1 MDDNENTSAWPA
13 HSDYSTACSKKRK
26 NDPMLEQA
34 ETQRKTEPATGC
46 QLFTIELIDHSTVSA
61 SSEKGSN

>member
-1 MDDNENTSAWPA
+1 
-13 HSDYSTACSKKRK
+13 
-26 NDPMLEQA
+26 MLEQA

-61 SSEKGSN
+61 SSEKVPISYFTTEEHIVSTLSAAIDEQLSIH